1 MLSPLGGAFL
11 LTILS
16 IDTLYMRKIKESSVK
31 YTKTGSIDLR
41 KKIMKPSFAQRK
53 FFGSALCTPACDS
66 QFENT
71 P

>member
-41 KKIMKPSFAQRK
+41 KKIMKPSFAQRN
-53 FFGSALCTPACDS
+53 AHEED
-66 QFENT
+66 
-71 P
+71 